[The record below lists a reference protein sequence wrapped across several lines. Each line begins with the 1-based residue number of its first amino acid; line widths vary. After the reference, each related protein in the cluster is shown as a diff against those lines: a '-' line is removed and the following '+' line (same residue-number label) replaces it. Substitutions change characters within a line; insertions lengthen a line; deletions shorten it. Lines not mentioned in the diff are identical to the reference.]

1 MRLLLPILV
10 LVACTPDPVTT
21 VAEQPGPTDSG
32 MPATVDTADP
42 TDPDPLDAASEVQ
55 QLIAGERDAADVIPA
70 VAWADGWPLADGDT
84 TWFVHLASE
93 GSWSVAGDFNDWT
106 PEPMI
111 QGDGFVYLGVDGELP
126 AGTGYK
132 FVRDGAEWIADP
144 FARAYQYDAYGEL
157 SYAVPPTDVPHLERW
172 PDLAGRDLA
181 PREVVVY
188 VPVGDGPFDVLYAHD
203 GQNLFD
209 PAAIWGGWRLGD
221 ALASTP
227 DVMVV
232 GLFNT
237 PDRMNEYVH
246 VDDFV
251 IGYDFVARGDDYA
264 ALLHEDLRP
273 HIEAVYPTSGHD
285 GLMGSSLGGLI
296 SLHIAQT
303 YPGEYDFVASLS
315 GTLGW
320 GRFEYDHPTMEE
332 RWLEAPP
339 DDIVV
344 YVDSGGSAGPDGR
357 CDDLD
362 GDGFPEDDPDASDNY
377 CETRQFADALAASG
391 FAWDDT
397 LFHWHELDAPHQE
410 NAWADRVFRPLQRFV
425 EAR

>member
-1 MRLLLPILV
+1 MRLPFLALV
-10 LVACTPDPVTT
+10 VLTACTPDPVTST
-21 VAEQPGPTDSG
+21 TNGPDATDTGPTSIR
-32 MPATVDTADP
+32 DTAEP
-42 TDPDPLDAASEVQ
+42 TDTIDATDELQ
-55 QLIAGERDAADVIPA
+55 QLIAGDRDAAEVVPA
-70 VAWADGWPLADGDT
+70 VAWADGWPLDDGDT

-106 PEPMI
+106 PEPMT
-111 QGDGFVYLGVDGELP
+111 QGNGFWYLGVDDDLAP
-126 AGTGYK
+126 GTGYK
-132 FVRDGAEWIADP
+132 FVRDNTDWIADP
-144 FARAYQYDAYGEL
+144 FARSYQYDAYGEL
-157 SYAVPPTDVPHLERW
+157 SYAVPPTDIPHLERW
-172 PDLAGRDLA
+172 PNLVGQNLA

-188 VPVGDGPFDVLYAHD
+188 VPPGDGPFDVLYAHD

-209 PAAIWGGWRLGD
+209 PVAIWGGWRLGEV
-221 ALASTP
+221 LPSTP

-237 PDRMNEYVH
+237 PDRMNEYTH

-251 IGYDFVARGDDYA
+251 LGYDFLATGDDYA
-264 ALLHEDLRP
+264 ALVHEDLRP
-273 HIEAVYPTSGHD
+273 HIEGVYPTSGHD

-320 GRFEYDHPTMEE
+320 GRFEYDNPTMEE
-332 RWLEAPP
+332 RWLGATP

-344 YVDSGGSAGPDGR
+344 YVDSGGSPGPDGR

-362 GDGFPEDDPDASDNY
+362 GDGFPEDDPDASDNF
-377 CETRQFADALAASG
+377 CTTRQFADALAANG

-397 LFHWHELDAPHQE
+397 LFHWHEAMAPHQE
-410 NAWADRVFRPLQRFV
+410 NAWAERVFRPLQLFV